1 MLGDLFVVE
10 IDGHPVTV
18 VCDAN
23 PVSGHGLSLTSNP
36 LTLNYRP
43 AFLPLRISKGPPQA
57 KRRQPRY
64 RLCLAGSAGGVG
76 SPLLNRKQRGVSKE
90 SPKLLIRSH

>member
-1 MLGDLFVVE
+1 MLGDLFAVE

-23 PVSGHGLSLTSNP
+23 PVSGHGLSLTSDL

-43 AFLPLRISKGPPQA
+43 AFSCESLDLSRPRQNKGAAAMVNDDPA
-57 KRRQPRY
+57 AEFA
-64 RLCLAGSAGGVG
+64 LGGHEESAA
-76 SPLLNRKQRGVSKE
+76 
-90 SPKLLIRSH
+90 I